1 MKKPLFVLALLAF
14 AGCWTFN
21 ETPYPS
27 TVISAPANEHVAN
40 RTIMLVGF
48 EAFLTEYEAVN
59 GFRTVYV
66 PGYHGRH
73 YCEPGH
79 YEMVPSVEYVPQVRS
94 TDMFVR
100 RAQDQLEKAGFT
112 VGSGL
117 PERTVEVHF
126 EGPFITTEDDLVKL
140 GWNVLTCFFCDY
152 GTSRWTA
159 HLRIRDTK
167 TNKLLFHRDYDQVYE
182 TKVFGLIPLIG
193 ASSHAAITR
202 SQMQSWC
209 LAALTDRAVADVSA
223 YFATEK

>member
-1 MKKPLFVLALLAF
+1 MMKKFAFALALLSF
-14 AGCWTFN
+14 AGCWTFD
-21 ETPYPS
+21 ETPYPALEV
-27 TVISAPANEHVAN
+27 TGVPEGVEKP
-40 RTIMLVGF
+40 TIMLVGF

-79 YEMVPSVEYVPQVRS
+79 YEMVPSIEYIPQVRS

-112 VGSGL
+112 VGLGL
-117 PERTVEVHF
+117 SERTVEVHF
-126 EGPFITTEDDLVKL
+126 EGPFTTGGDDLTKL
-140 GWNVLTCFFCDY
+140 GWNVLTAFLCDY

-159 HLRIRDTK
+159 KLRIRDSK
-167 TNKLLFHRDYDQVYE
+167 TGKLLFHHDYDQVYE
-182 TKVFGLIPLIG
+182 TKVFGLVPLIG
-193 ASSHAAITR
+193 ASSHTAISR

-209 LAALTDRAVADVSA
+209 LAALTDRAVADASA
-223 YFATEK
+223 YLANEK